1 MGAVFLLYLLYP
13 FIIIVGAILL
23 GAVIISLIVFI
34 NNLKNG
40 ANNKWP
46 TKNIVGAIISGII
59 FTIALIIIIV
69 CFMGTFDSFSIG
81 SPASN
86 PSSSATAIALM
97 AMKL

>member
-13 FIIIVGAILL
+13 FIIIIGALLL

-34 NNLKNG
+34 NNMKNG

-59 FTIALIIIIV
+59 FTIALITIIR
-69 CFMGTFDSFSIG
+69 CFMGTFSIG

-86 PSSSATAIALM
+86 PSSSAAAIALM
-97 AMKL
+97 AMNL